1 MNERLKTSGGN
12 LVGLTGVD
20 RLEEL
25 DELVPRLLGEL
36 RVVGFRVEARRERGE
51 CVLEHVE
58 EVVDV
63 LEDEGVVGAEEGEKS
78 IELGVGADQQESC

>member
-1 MNERLKTSGGN
+1 MGGVTRRGGRKRNLLNESLKTSGRD

-36 RVVGFRVEARRERGE
+36 SVVRFGVEARRERGE
-51 CVLEHVE
+51 RVLEHVE

-63 LEDEGVVGAEEGEKS
+63 L
-78 IELGVGADQQESC
+78 